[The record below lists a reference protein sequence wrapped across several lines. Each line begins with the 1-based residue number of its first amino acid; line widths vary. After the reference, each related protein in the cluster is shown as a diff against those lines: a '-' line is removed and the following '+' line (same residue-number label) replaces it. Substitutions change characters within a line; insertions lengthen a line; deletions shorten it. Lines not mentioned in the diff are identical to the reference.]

1 MARLEGIRQRARAET
16 TAAIVAEARRQ
27 LAEQGAAGLSLRAV
41 ARELGVVS
49 SAVYRYVASRDD
61 LLTLLIIDAY
71 DDLGAAAE
79 AAAAACADRPAPERW
94 VTVARAIRSWA
105 LEHRQEYALV
115 YGSPVPGYEAPQD
128 TVAPAA
134 RAALALI
141 GVVRDAAA
149 AGALALP
156 THRELPPP
164 LVRDLTALSTQ
175 VDLQVPPVVV
185 LRTLTAWTQLFG
197 IVGFELFG
205 QTKGV
210 VEHHAELFDAAVAT
224 MAVTIGLRDT

>member
-1 MARLEGIRQRARAET
+1 MARLQGIRERARAET

-41 ARELGVVS
+41 SRELGVVS
-49 SAVYRYVASRDD
+49 SAVYRYVASRDE

-79 AAAAACADRPAPERW
+79 QTAAASAGRPAPERW
-94 VTVARAIRSWA
+94 VAVARAVRAWA
-105 LEHRQEYALV
+105 IGHRHEYALV

-134 RAALALI
+134 RVSLALI

-149 AGALALP
+149 SGQLHAPPGDVPVALVPELAALA
-156 THRELPPP
+156 E
-164 LVRDLTALSTQ
+164 Q
-175 VDLQVPPVVV
+175 VDLDVAPAVVV
-185 LRTLTAWTQLFG
+185 RTLAAWTQLFG
-197 IVGFELFG
+197 MLSFELFG
-205 QTKGV
+205 QTKGAI
-210 VEHHAELFDAAVAT
+210 EHHAELFDTTVAT
-224 MAVTIGLRDT
+224 MAVTIGLRPA